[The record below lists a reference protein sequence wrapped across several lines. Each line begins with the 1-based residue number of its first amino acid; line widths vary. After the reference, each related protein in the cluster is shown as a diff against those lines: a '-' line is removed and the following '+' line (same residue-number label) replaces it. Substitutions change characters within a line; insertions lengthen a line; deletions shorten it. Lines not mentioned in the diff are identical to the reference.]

1 MTIADSDNQK
11 TFHLHLV
18 SDSTGE
24 TLNSIA
30 KAAGA
35 QFSDVRTVEHI
46 HALVRSDR
54 HLQRV
59 FKTIESH
66 PGVVLYTMMN
76 RELRHK
82 LEEHCREKQLPHT
95 AVLDPVLNMFRAH
108 FGSEESHR
116 PGGQHDMDAAYFKRI
131 DAMNFFMA
139 HDDGANTDELDQA
152 DVVLL
157 GVSRT
162 SKTPT
167 SIYLAN
173 RGIRTANVPLVA
185 GHDPNIDFDK
195 VKNPLIVGLTAS
207 PERLVQIRRN
217 RLLSLKETQE
227 TDYINVDLVREETL
241 NARKLFARYGWHVI
255 DVTRRSI
262 EETAAAILNLYQEHK
277 GGEGI
282 EL

>member
-1 MTIADSDNQK
+1 MISDLDNQK

-30 KAAGA
+30 KAASA
-35 QFSDVRTVEHI
+35 QFSDVKTVEHI
-46 HALVRSDR
+46 HALVRSER

-59 FKTIESH
+59 FQTIASH

-82 LEEHCREKQLPHT
+82 LEEHCREKQLPYT
-95 AVLDPVLNMFRAH
+95 AVLDPVLNVFRAH

-116 PGGQHDMDAAYFKRI
+116 PGGQHDMDAAYFRRI

-139 HDDGANTDELDQA
+139 HDDGANTDELNQA
-152 DVVLL
+152 DIVLL

-185 GHDPNIDFDK
+185 GQELNIDFESIK
-195 VKNPLIVGLTAS
+195 QPLVVGLTAS

-241 NARKLFARYGWHVI
+241 NARKLFARYGWPVI

-262 EETAAAILNLYQEHK
+262 EETAAAILNLYQEYK

>member
-1 MTIADSDNQK
+1 MITVSENQK

-59 FKTIESH
+59 LKTIESH

-76 RELRHK
+76 RDLRQK
-82 LEEHCREKQLPHT
+82 LEEHCRERQLPHT

-139 HDDGANTDELDQA
+139 HDDGANVSELDQA
-152 DVVLL
+152 DVVLV

-185 GHDPNIDFDK
+185 GQELNIDFERIK
-195 VKNPLIVGLTAS
+195 SPLIVGLTAS

-217 RLLSLKETQE
+217 RLLSLKESQE
-227 TDYINVDLVREETL
+227 TDYINVDLVREETV
-241 NARKLFARYGWHVI
+241 NARKLFSRHGWHVI

-262 EETAAAILNLYQEHK
+262 EETAAAILTLYQEHR

>member
-1 MTIADSDNQK
+1 MAPDSDNQK

-82 LEEHCREKQLPHT
+82 LEERCREKQLPHT

-152 DVVLL
+152 DVVLI

-173 RGIRTANVPLVA
+173 RGIRAANVPLVA
-185 GHDPNIDFDK
+185 GHDPNVDFGK
-195 VKNPLIVGLTAS
+195 VRNPLIVGLTAS

-217 RLLSLKETQE
+217 RLLSLRETQE

-241 NARKLFARYGWHVI
+241 NARKLFARHGWPVI

>member
-1 MTIADSDNQK
+1 MTNFETDEPK

-30 KAAGA
+30 KAASA
-35 QFSDVRTVEHI
+35 QFSDVKTVEHI
-46 HALVRSDR
+46 HALVRSER

-59 FKTIESH
+59 FKTMESH

-76 RELRHK
+76 RELRQK
-82 LEEHCREKQLPHT
+82 LEEYCREKQLPFT
-95 AVLDPVLNMFRAH
+95 AVLDPVLNMFRAQ
-108 FGSEESHR
+108 FGSEETHR
-116 PGGQHDMDAAYFKRI
+116 PGGQHDMDAAYFRRI

-152 DVVLL
+152 DVVLI

-173 RGIRTANVPLVA
+173 RGIRAANVPIVA
-185 GHDPNIDFDK
+185 GQELNIDFDRIK
-195 VKNPLIVGLTAS
+195 QPLIVGLTAS

-241 NARKLFARYGWHVI
+241 NARKLFARHGWQVI

-262 EETAAAILNLYQEHK
+262 EETAAAILNLYQEYK

>member
-1 MTIADSDNQK
+1 
-11 TFHLHLV
+11 
-18 SDSTGE
+18 
-24 TLNSIA
+24 
-30 KAAGA
+30 
-35 QFSDVRTVEHI
+35 
-46 HALVRSDR
+46 
-54 HLQRV
+54 
-59 FKTIESH
+59 
-66 PGVVLYTMMN
+66 
-76 RELRHK
+76 
-82 LEEHCREKQLPHT
+82 
-95 AVLDPVLNMFRAH
+95 
-108 FGSEESHR
+108 
-116 PGGQHDMDAAYFKRI
+116 MDAAYFKRI

-152 DVVLL
+152 DVVLI

-185 GHDPNIDFDK
+185 GQDLNIDFDK
-195 VKNPLIVGLTAS
+195 VKSPLIVGLTAS

-241 NARKLFARYGWHVI
+241 NARKLFARHGWHVI

-262 EETAAAILNLYQEHK
+262 EETAAAILNLYQEHR